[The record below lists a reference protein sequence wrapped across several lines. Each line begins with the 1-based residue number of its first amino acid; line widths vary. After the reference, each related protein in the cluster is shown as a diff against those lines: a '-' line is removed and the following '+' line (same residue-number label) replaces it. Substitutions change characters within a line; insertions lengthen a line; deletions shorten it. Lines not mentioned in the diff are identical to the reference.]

1 MKKKT
6 ILLPLAACMAAML
19 IGCDANTE
27 DTTKTDD
34 TDVAE
39 IESEQT
45 TDTEAVDTESTESA
59 PQENTEAAGV
69 DMAENGIPAAYIPVL
84 DGVYNFIVNYDSAYY
99 SANYENPYYLEGLD
113 ESLSYADN
121 PQEVLGRIGYE
132 LRDINHDH
140 VDELLI
146 GGGRVIDAL
155 YTIKDNEAVLV
166 EESWSR
172 NMYSLMPDDTL
183 FYQGSG
189 GAAYTLF
196 GIYRLERNSTELK
209 AIDYYFSDYIDESQQ
224 EVGWYHNNTGS
235 YEKDDSTLT
244 DMTSDE
250 AFNMIDRYTEECV
263 TFNPTYF
270 ADYTPSN

>member
-1 MKKKT
+1 MKRKT
-6 ILLPLAACMAAML
+6 MLLPLAACMAAML
-19 IGCDANTE
+19 IGCGTN
-27 DTTKTDD
+27 TDD
-34 TDVAE
+34 TAKSDDTDKAE

-45 TDTEAVDTESTESA
+45 TDTETADTESTEA
-59 PQENTEAAGV
+59 VPQENTEAAGV

-84 DGVYNFIVNYDSAYY
+84 DGVYNFIVNYDTSDH
-99 SANYENPYYLEGLD
+99 SANYENPYYLEGVD

-121 PQEVLGRIGYE
+121 PQDVLGRVGYE

-146 GGGRVIDAL
+146 GGGSVIDAL

-172 NMYSLMPDDTL
+172 NMYSLMSDDTM

-196 GIYRLERNSTELK
+196 GIYRLERDSTELK
-209 AIDYYFSDYIDESQQ
+209 AVDYYFSDYIDESQQ

>member
-19 IGCDANTE
+19 IGCGTN
-27 DTTKTDD
+27 TDD
-34 TDVAE
+34 TVKSDDTDKTE

-45 TDTEAVDTESTESA
+45 TDTEAADTESTEAA
-59 PQENTEAAGV
+59 PSEDTEATGV

-84 DGVYNFIVNYDSAYY
+84 DGVYNFIVNYDSSDY

-121 PQEVLGRIGYE
+121 PQDVLGRVGYE

-146 GGGRVIDAL
+146 GGGSVIDAL

-196 GIYRLERNSTELK
+196 GIYRLERNSTEIK

-235 YEKDDSTLT
+235 YEKEGSTLT

>member
-6 ILLPLAACMAAML
+6 MLLPLAACMAAML
-19 IGCDANTE
+19 IGCGTNTE
-27 DTTKTDD
+27 DTAKSDD
-34 TDVAE
+34 TDKTE

-45 TDTEAVDTESTESA
+45 TDTETADTESTEAAS
-59 PQENTEAAGV
+59 QENTEENLSV
-69 DMAENGIPAAYIPVL
+69 NGIPAAYIPVL
-84 DGVYNFIVNYDSAYY
+84 DGVYSFIVNYDSSDY
-99 SANYENPYYLEGLD
+99 SANQENPYYLEGLN

-121 PQEVLGRIGYE
+121 PQEVLEREGYE

-146 GGGRVIDAL
+146 GSGSIIDAL

-189 GAAYTLF
+189 GAAYTIF
-196 GIYRLERNSTELK
+196 GIYRLERDSTELR
-209 AIDYYFSDYIDESQQ
+209 AVDLLFFRLY
-224 EVGWYHNNTGS
+224 
-235 YEKDDSTLT
+235 
-244 DMTSDE
+244 
-250 AFNMIDRYTEECV
+250 
-263 TFNPTYF
+263 
-270 ADYTPSN
+270 

>member
-6 ILLPLAACMAAML
+6 MLLPLAACMAAML
-19 IGCDANTE
+19 IGCGTNTE
-27 DTTKTDD
+27 DTAKSDD
-34 TDVAE
+34 TDKTE

-45 TDTEAVDTESTESA
+45 TDTETADTESTEAAS
-59 PQENTEAAGV
+59 QENTEATEENLSV
-69 DMAENGIPAAYIPVL
+69 NGIPAAYIPVL
-84 DGVYNFIVNYDSAYY
+84 DGVYNFIVNYDSSDY

-121 PQEVLGRIGYE
+121 PQEVLGRVGYE

-146 GGGRVIDAL
+146 GAGSVIDAL
-155 YTIKDNEAVLV
+155 YTIKDGEAVLV
-166 EESWSR
+166 VDSETR
-172 NMYSLMPDDTL
+172 DMYSLMPDDTL
-183 FYQGSG
+183 FNQGSG
-189 GAAYTLF
+189 GAAYTIF
-196 GIYRLERNSTELK
+196 GIYRLERDSTELR
-209 AIDYYFSDYIDESQQ
+209 AVDYYFSDYIDESQQ

-235 YEKDDSTLT
+235 YEKSESTLT

-250 AFNMIDRYTEECV
+250 ALHMIDRYSEECV

>member
-6 ILLPLAACMAAML
+6 MLLPLAACMAAML
-19 IGCDANTE
+19 IGCGANTE
-27 DTTKTDD
+27 DTAKSDD
-34 TDVAE
+34 TDKTE
-39 IESEQT
+39 IESEHT
-45 TDTEAVDTESTESA
+45 TDTETADTESTEAAS
-59 PQENTEAAGV
+59 QENTEATEENLSV
-69 DMAENGIPAAYIPVL
+69 NGIPAAYIPVL
-84 DGVYNFIVNYDSAYY
+84 DGVYSFIVNYDSSDY
-99 SANYENPYYLEGLD
+99 SANYENPYYLEGLN

-121 PQEVLGRIGYE
+121 PQEVLEREGYE

-146 GGGRVIDAL
+146 GSGSVIDAL
-155 YTIKDNEAVLV
+155 YTIRDNEAVLV

-189 GAAYTLF
+189 GAAYTIF
-196 GIYRLERNSTELK
+196 GIYRLERDSTELK
-209 AIDYYFSDYIDESQQ
+209 AVDYYFSDYIDESQQ

-235 YEKDDSTLT
+235 DEKSESTLT

-250 AFNMIDRYTEECV
+250 ALHMIDRYSEECV

>member
-6 ILLPLAACMAAML
+6 MLLPLAACMAAML
-19 IGCDANTE
+19 IGCGTNTE
-27 DTTKTDD
+27 DTAKSDD
-34 TDVAE
+34 TDKTE

-45 TDTEAVDTESTESA
+45 TDAEAV
-59 PQENTEAAGV
+59 PQENTEATEENLSV
-69 DMAENGIPAAYIPVL
+69 NGIPAAYIPVL
-84 DGVYNFIVNYDSAYY
+84 DGVYSFIVNYDSSAY
-99 SANYENPYYLEGLD
+99 SANYENPYYLEGLN

-121 PQEVLGRIGYE
+121 PQEVLEREGYE

-146 GGGRVIDAL
+146 GSGSVIDAL
-155 YTIKDNEAVLV
+155 YTIRDNEAVLV

-196 GIYRLERNSTELK
+196 GIYRLERDSTELR
-209 AIDYYFSDYIDESQQ
+209 AVDYYFSDYIDESQQ

-250 AFNMIDRYTEECV
+250 ALHMIDRYSEECV

>member
-1 MKKKT
+1 MKRKT
-6 ILLPLAACMAAML
+6 MLLPLAACMAAML
-19 IGCDANTE
+19 IGCGTN
-27 DTTKTDD
+27 TDD
-34 TDVAE
+34 TVKSDDTDKAE

-45 TDTEAVDTESTESA
+45 TDTEAADTESTEAA
-59 PQENTEAAGV
+59 PQEDTEAAGV

-84 DGVYNFIVNYDSAYY
+84 DGVYNFIVNYDSSDY
-99 SANYENPYYLEGLD
+99 SANYENPYYLEGVD

-121 PQEVLGRIGYE
+121 PQDVLGRIGYE

-146 GGGRVIDAL
+146 GGGSVIDAL

-196 GIYRLERNSTELK
+196 GIYRLERDSTELK
-209 AIDYYFSDYIDESQQ
+209 AIDYYFSDYTDESQQ

-250 AFNMIDRYTEECV
+250 AFNMIDRYTEDCV

>member
-1 MKKKT
+1 M
-6 ILLPLAACMAAML
+6 LLPLAACMAAML
-19 IGCDANTE
+19 IGCGTNTE
-27 DTTKTDD
+27 DTAKSDDSDKT
-34 TDVAE
+34 E

-45 TDTEAVDTESTESA
+45 TDTEAADTESTEVA
-59 PQENTEAAGV
+59 PQENTEATGV

-84 DGVYNFIVNYDSAYY
+84 DGVYNFIVNYDSSDY
-99 SANYENPYYLEGLD
+99 SANYENPYYLEGVD

-121 PQEVLGRIGYE
+121 PQDVLGRVGYE

-146 GGGRVIDAL
+146 GGGSVIDAL
-155 YTIKDNEAVLV
+155 YTIKDGEAVLV
-166 EESWSR
+166 VDSETR
-172 NMYSLMPDDTL
+172 DMYSLMPDDTL
-183 FYQGSG
+183 FNQGSG
-189 GAAYTLF
+189 GAAYTIF
-196 GIYRLERNSTELK
+196 GIYRLERNSTELR
-209 AIDYYFSDYIDESQQ
+209 AVDYFFSDYIDESQQ
-224 EVGWYHNNTGS
+224 EIGWYHNNTGS
-235 YEKDDSTLT
+235 YDKSESTLT